1 MKIIN
6 FSFIKIKPTLNNI
19 FITITDQ
26 SGNVLTSQHAGSL
39 NFKGSKKKTPYVA
52 GLVIRDAFTK
62 LSDLDIKI
70 KTYIIQI
77 QGNVRTSAINNI
89 IKQIRSLRIK
99 NVFFIQYINKQI
111 HGNIRLKKKRRL

>member
-26 SGNVLTSQHAGSL
+26 SGNVLISQHAGSL

-62 LSDLDIKI
+62 LSNLDIVI
-70 KTYIIQI
+70 KAYIIQI
-77 QGNVRTSAINNI
+77 QGNIRTGAINNI
-89 IKQIRSLRIK
+89 IKQIKSLRIK
-99 NVFFIQYINKQI
+99 KVFFIQYVNKQL